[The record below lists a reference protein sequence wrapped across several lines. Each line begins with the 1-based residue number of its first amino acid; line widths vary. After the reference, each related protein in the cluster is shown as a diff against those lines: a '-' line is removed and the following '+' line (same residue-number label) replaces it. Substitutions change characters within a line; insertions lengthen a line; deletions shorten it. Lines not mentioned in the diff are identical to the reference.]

1 MNKNLEMMQK
11 LIDAKKAKGS
21 NTKGSMKSVK
31 NIGKGSNA
39 VNSQK
44 KTGAGD
50 K

>member
-21 NTKGSMKSVK
+21 NSKHNNKSVK
-31 NIGKGSNA
+31 NIGQSSNA
-39 VNSQK
+39 IKSMK
-44 KTGAGD
+44 KTGAGE